1 MFQPAMLVYGSV
13 THVRDGNVPDVPI
26 VHRGFSRSAHPV
38 VLVAHE
44 DPNLAK
50 LRETK
55 PRPCHGKAPVS
66 SLFLSFMTQFIA
78 VTSSKVCT

>member
-1 MFQPAMLVYGSV
+1 M
-13 THVRDGNVPDVPI
+13 PDVPI

-55 PRPCHGKAPVS
+55 PQPWEAY
-66 SLFLSFMTQFIA
+66 
-78 VTSSKVCT
+78 